1 MRPKDEQLLADLMTI
16 IPVMV
21 NSKFRKGNAEH
32 SGDIQDMSVGE
43 LLGNANDELLDGFIY
58 CLLAAKKLREFKTYA
73 NNGHAMEG
81 SGSAG
86 RDSIDLS
93 ET

>member
-1 MRPKDEQLLADLMTI
+1 MKPKDEQLLADLMTI

-43 LLGNANDELLDGFIY
+43 LLANANDELLDGLIY
-58 CLLAAKKLREFKTYA
+58 CLLAVKKLREFKDYA
-73 NNGHAMEG
+73 NGPRVEV
-81 SGSAG
+81 SGLPSG
-86 RDSIDLS
+86 TIGNLS
-93 ET
+93 KT